1 MSSSGGTTLAGGPWG
16 LDGAGRVGTGRVTAG
31 EVGAGHVGAG
41 LEGLTLGTWSVCF
54 DSVTLTGTS
63 GSVGGANASLGPGPM
78 GRGGGAFLREG
89 LRSNSEVCSNDLC
102 GMGGGFLM
110 GGWLFPEGT
119 GSTKKMEFPVE
130 KFPIKSSFVVYCCA
144 V

>member
-1 MSSSGGTTLAGGPWG
+1 M
-16 LDGAGRVGTGRVTAG
+16 
-31 EVGAGHVGAG
+31 GAG

-54 DSVTLTGTS
+54 DSVTFTGTS
-63 GSVGGANASLGPGPM
+63 GSVGGADASLGPR

-89 LRSNSEVCSNDLC
+89 LRSNSEACSNDLC

-110 GGWLFPEGT
+110 GGWLFLEGT

-130 KFPIKSSFVVYCCA
+130 KFPTKSSFVVYCCA